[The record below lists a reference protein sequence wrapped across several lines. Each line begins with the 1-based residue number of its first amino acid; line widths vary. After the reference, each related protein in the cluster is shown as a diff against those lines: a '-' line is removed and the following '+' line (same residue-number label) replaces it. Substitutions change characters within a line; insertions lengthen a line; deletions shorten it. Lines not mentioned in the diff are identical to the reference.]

1 MFTNVARRIALSWSA
16 RLPTAQEQSMTDR
29 TTPPAALSRRSVL
42 HLAIAGGGVLLAGT
56 VATPAAAKIAQKSAH
71 YQGMP
76 KGKARCDNC
85 RQWQAPAACKVVD
98 GAISPAGWC
107 MLYAPK

>member
-1 MFTNVARRIALSWSA
+1 
-16 RLPTAQEQSMTDR
+16 MTDR

-42 HLAIAGGGVLLAGT
+42 HIAIAGGGVLLAGT
-56 VATPAAAKIAQKSAH
+56 VATPAAAAKIAQKSAH
-71 YQGMP
+71 YQGTP
-76 KGKARCDNC
+76 KGKARCDGC